1 MKFRGPIFFS
11 VIIIGLLVA
20 AYFPANNSGQDKDA
34 VLLKTIMNGFSQLH
48 YQPKNIDDGFS
59 SALFEAYV
67 EQIDYGKRYLLQSEV
82 DDLAQFKTDLDDEIE
97 QGSYQFFNTSVE
109 MLEKG
114 LSRAE
119 TFTKDIL
126 SKPFDFT
133 LEESYEMDGEK
144 RAFAK
149 SEADLKQYWYQ
160 YLKYETLTRLATK
173 LEEQQDKG
181 VEEKK
186 SYEELEKEAR
196 EKVMDVFEDYFNR
209 MSKLKREDRLSVY
222 LNAITGLFDP
232 HSEYYQ
238 PIDKENFN
246 IRFSGRLEG
255 IGATLRTEDDL
266 TKVVTIIVGGPAW
279 KQKELEENDYI
290 LKVKQEDEEE
300 AIDLTG
306 MQINDVVQLI
316 RGAKDTKVTLTVKKV
331 DGTVKEVVITRDIV
345 VLEEQFAKSLII
357 EAENEDE
364 RIGYIYLPSFYA
376 DFQNKDGRFCSDDVE
391 KELEKLKAE
400 KVAGIILDLRNNGG
414 GSLRDVVDM
423 SGFFIEK
430 GPIVQVK
437 SRADVSE
444 VLSDQDPSVQ
454 YAGPLIVMV
463 NSFSASASEILAAAL
478 QDYERAII
486 VGSNSTFGKGTVQ
499 RFLDLDRSIRGYPE
513 LKPLGEIKLTTQ
525 KFYRIDG
532 GSTQLRGVTPDIVLP
547 DNYAYI
553 KTGEREYDNAMAWS
567 EIDEVPH
574 NQNVLHVKKLEDLK
588 KRSQERVASI
598 DVFQKIQQNAK
609 RLETQRELST
619 FSLNLEKYQAFIT
632 EREQEAKQYD
642 DLFETVVNGS
652 VKNLDTDKAYIEA
665 EESRKARNEEW
676 LETVSKDI
684 YIKECLH
691 IMHDLIGMK

>member
-11 VIIIGLLVA
+11 VVIVGLLVA
-20 AYFPANNSGQDKDA
+20 AYFPAQESGQDKDA

-48 YQPKNIDDGFS
+48 YQPKNIDDDFS
-59 SALFEAYV
+59 TALFEEYL

-82 DDLAQFKTDLDDEIE
+82 DELAQFKTSLDDEIE

-109 MLEKG
+109 LLEKG
-114 LSRAE
+114 LNRAE
-119 TFTKDIL
+119 AFTQEIL

-133 LEESYEMDGEK
+133 LDETYEMDGEK

-149 SEADLKQYWYQ
+149 SETDLKQYWYQ
-160 YLKYETLTRLATK
+160 YLKYETLTRLTNK
-173 LEEQQDKG
+173 LEDQQEKG
-181 VEEKK
+181 DEEKK
-186 SYEELEKEAR
+186 SYETLEKEAR
-196 EKVMDVFEDYFNR
+196 EKVFDVFEDYFNR
-209 MSKLKREDRLSVY
+209 MKKLKREDRLSVY

-266 TKVVTIIVGGPAW
+266 TKVVTIVVGGPAW
-279 KQKELEENDYI
+279 KQKEVEENDYI
-290 LKVKQEDEEE
+290 LKVKQEGEEE
-300 AIDLTG
+300 ATDLTG

-316 RGAKDTKVTLTVKKV
+316 RGPKDTKVTLTIKKV
-331 DGTVKEVVITRDIV
+331 DGTVKDVVITRDIV

-357 EAENEDE
+357 DGENEGE

-400 KVAGIILDLRNNGG
+400 KVDGIILDLRNNGG

-444 VLSDQDPSVQ
+444 VLNDQDPSVQ

-532 GSTQLRGVTPDIVLP
+532 GSTQLRGVTPDIILP

-567 EIDEVPH
+567 EIEEVPH
-574 NQNVLHVKKLEDLK
+574 NQNVMHIKKLEELN
-588 KRSQERVASI
+588 KRSKGRVESSE
-598 DVFQKIQQNAK
+598 VFQKIQQNAK
-609 RLETQRELST
+609 RLETQRELSAY
-619 FSLNLEKYQAFIT
+619 SLNLEKYQAFIA

-642 DLFETVVNGS
+642 DLFETAVNTN

-665 EESRKARNEEW
+665 EESRKARNTEW
-676 LETVSKDI
+676 LESVSKDI
-684 YIKECLH
+684 YIKECLN
-691 IMHDLIGMK
+691 IMHDLIGMN